1 MNIKRQILAGENVI
15 LDFKKT
21 ITSFEK
27 ISKTLVAF
35 SNNKGGRLLIGVED
49 DGKIK
54 GVKSEEEERY
64 MITRAAH
71 FFCRPQIEPIF
82 TDVTVDDKTVVV
94 VDIPE
99 SDTKPHY
106 ALGEDNKWWVYVRI
120 KDKSVLAS
128 PIIVEVLKKET
139 KGENVVL
146 QYTPKEQALLAFLDK
161 NESISLEAYAKLI
174 RVPRKLASR
183 ILVNMILMGII
194 KAHTTEKS
202 EIYRAV

>member
-94 VDIPE
+94 VDISE

>member
-1 MNIKRQILAGENVI
+1 MNIKRQILGGENVV

-27 ISKTLVAF
+27 ISKTMVSFA
-35 SNNKGGRLLIGVED
+35 NNKGGRLLIGVED

-64 MITRAAH
+64 MITQAAH
-71 FFCRPQIEPIF
+71 FYCRPQIEPIF
-82 TDVTVDDKTVVV
+82 TEVILDEKTIVV

-99 SDTKPHY
+99 SDVKPHY

-120 KDKSVLAS
+120 EDKSVLAS
-128 PIIVEVLKKET
+128 RIIVEVLKKET
-139 KGENVVL
+139 RGENVLL
-146 QYTPKEQALLAFLDK
+146 QYSPKEQALLEFLAH
-161 NESISLEAYAKLI
+161 NEHISLEEFAKLI
-174 RVPRKLASR
+174 KSPRKLASR
-183 ILVNMILMGII
+183 ILVNLILMGII

>member
-1 MNIKRQILAGENVI
+1 MNIKRQILGGENVI

-71 FFCRPQIEPIF
+71 FYCRPQIEPIF
-82 TDVTVDDKTVVV
+82 TDVIVDDKTVVV

-120 KDKSVLAS
+120 QDKSVLAS

-146 QYTPKEQALLAFLDK
+146 QFTAKEHALLAFLEK
-161 NESISLEAYAKLI
+161 NQSISLEEFAKLI
-174 RVPRKLASR
+174 KAPRKLASR
-183 ILVNMILMGII
+183 ILVNLILMGII

>member
-1 MNIKRQILAGENVI
+1 MNIKRQIQGGENVI

-27 ISKTLVAF
+27 ISKTMVAF
-35 SNNKGGRLLIGVED
+35 ANNKGGRLLIGVED

-71 FFCRPQIEPIF
+71 FFCRPQLEPVF
-82 TDVTVDDKTVVV
+82 TDLVVDDKTVVV

-99 SDTKPHY
+99 SDVKPHY

-120 KDKSVLAS
+120 QDKSVLAS
-128 PIIVEVLKKET
+128 RIIVEVLRKET
-139 KGENVVL
+139 RGENIL
-146 QYTPKEQALLAFLDK
+146 IEYSPREKALLEYLAA
-161 NESISLEAYAKLI
+161 NPQITLEEYARLI
-174 RVPRKLASR
+174 KVSRKMASR
-183 ILVNMILMGII
+183 IIVNLILMGII
-194 KAHTTEKS
+194 KATTTEKA
-202 EIYRAV
+202 EFYRAV

>member
-1 MNIKRQILAGENVI
+1 
-15 LDFKKT
+15 
-21 ITSFEK
+21 
-27 ISKTLVAF
+27 
-35 SNNKGGRLLIGVED
+35 
-49 DGKIK
+49 
-54 GVKSEEEERY
+54 

>member
-120 KDKSVLAS
+120 QDKSVLAS
-128 PIIVEVLKKET
+128 PIIVEVLKKENR
-139 KGENVVL
+139 GENVIL
-146 QYTPKEQALLAFLDK
+146 QYTHKEQALLAFLDK
-161 NESISLEAYAKLI
+161 NESISLEAFAKLI

-183 ILVNMILMGII
+183 ILVNMILMGIV

>member
-120 KDKSVLAS
+120 QDKSVLAS
-128 PIIVEVLKKET
+128 PIIVEVLKKENR
-139 KGENVVL
+139 GENVIL
-146 QYTPKEQALLAFLDK
+146 HYTHKEQALLAFLDK
-161 NESISLEAYAKLI
+161 NESISLEAFAKLI

>member
-120 KDKSVLAS
+120 QDKSVLAS
-128 PIIVEVLKKET
+128 PIIVEVLKKENR
-139 KGENVVL
+139 GENVIL
-146 QYTPKEQALLAFLDK
+146 HYTHKEQALLAFLDK
-161 NESISLEAYAKLI
+161 NESISLEAFAKLI

-183 ILVNMILMGII
+183 ILVNMILMGIV

>member
-99 SDTKPHY
+99 SDIKPHY

-128 PIIVEVLKKET
+128 PIIVEVLKKEIVQW
-139 KGENVVL
+139 E
-146 QYTPKEQALLAFLDK
+146 
-161 NESISLEAYAKLI
+161 
-174 RVPRKLASR
+174 KLATS
-183 ILVNMILMGII
+183 
-194 KAHTTEKS
+194 TD
-202 EIYRAV
+202 Y

>member
-202 EIYRAV
+202 EIYQAV

>member
-1 MNIKRQILAGENVI
+1 MNIKRQIQGGENVI

-27 ISKTLVAF
+27 ISKTMVAF
-35 SNNKGGRLLIGVED
+35 ANNKGGRLLIGVED

-71 FFCRPQIEPIF
+71 FFCRPQLEPVF
-82 TDVTVDDKTVVV
+82 TDLVVDDKTVVV

-99 SDTKPHY
+99 SDVKPHY

-120 KDKSVLAS
+120 QDKSVLAS
-128 PIIVEVLKKET
+128 RIIVEVLRKET
-139 KGENVVL
+139 RGENIL
-146 QYTPKEQALLAFLDK
+146 IEYSPREKALLEYLAA
-161 NESISLEAYAKLI
+161 NPQITLEEYARMIK
-174 RVPRKLASR
+174 VSRKMASR
-183 ILVNMILMGII
+183 IIVNLILMGII
-194 KAHTTEKS
+194 KATTTEKA
-202 EIYRAV
+202 EFYRAV